1 MSKGRMEAFTDGVM
15 AILITIL
22 VLELH
27 APEGTDFEA
36 LRPLVPVFGTYVL
49 SFVFLGLYWNN
60 HHHLLAIC
68 DRIDGVVLW
77 ANLHL
82 LFWLSLFV
90 FCTSWMGGSGL
101 APVPTAVYGVVLL
114 MAAVAWTILQR
125 RLVAVQGPSSRLA
138 NAVGADAKGWFS
150 LASYAVAIPAAF
162 VRPWISAVLYVF
174 VALLWLV
181 PDRRFESQVAKR

>member
-1 MSKGRMEAFTDGVM
+1 MEAFTDAVM

-27 APEGTDFEA
+27 APEGTGFEA
-36 LRPLVPVFGTYVL
+36 LRPLVPVFGAYVL

-68 DRIDGVVLW
+68 DRIDGAVLW

-82 LFWLSLFV
+82 LFWMSLFV

-125 RLVAVQGPSSRLA
+125 RLLAVQGPSSRLA
-138 NAVGADAKGWFS
+138 NAVGADAKGWLS
-150 LASYAVAIPAAF
+150 LGSYAAAIPAAF
-162 VRPWISAVLYVF
+162 VRPWISAALYVF

>member
-27 APEGTDFEA
+27 APEGTDLEA
-36 LRPLVPVFGTYVL
+36 LRTLGPVFGTYVL

-60 HHHLLAIC
+60 HHHMLAIC
-68 DRIDGVVLW
+68 ERIDGTVLW

-82 LFWLSLFV
+82 LFWMSLFV
-90 FCTSWMGGSGL
+90 FCTSWMGGSGF

-114 MAAVAWTILQR
+114 MAALAWTILQR

-150 LASYAVAIPAAF
+150 LGSYAVAIPAAF
-162 VRPWISAVLYVF
+162 VRPWISAALYVI
-174 VALLWLV
+174 VALMWLV
-181 PDRRFESQVAKR
+181 PDRRFESQVAAG